1 MDFQALMKQAQQVQQ
16 KFTEAQANMH
26 ESVVSGA
33 SGAGLVAIE
42 LKGTGEILS
51 LKIDDSLMTPGDGEV
66 LADLIKAAHQ
76 DAQKKLEALNEKLL
90 AEAAGPLG
98 AAGGLPKMP
107 RFF

>member
-16 KFTEAQANMH
+16 KFTEAQAKMH
-26 ESVVSGA
+26 ESIVSGA

-51 LKIDDSLMTPGDGEV
+51 LKIDDSLMTPGDAEV
-66 LADLIKAAHQ
+66 LADLIKAAHK
-76 DAQKKLEALNEKLL
+76 DAQKKLEELNEKLL

-98 AAGGLPKMP
+98 AGGGLPKMP